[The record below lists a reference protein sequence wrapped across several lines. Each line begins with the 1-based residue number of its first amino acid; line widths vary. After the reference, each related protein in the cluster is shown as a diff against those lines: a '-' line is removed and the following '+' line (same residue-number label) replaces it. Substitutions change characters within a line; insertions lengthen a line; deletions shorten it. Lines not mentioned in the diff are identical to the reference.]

1 MFDAARPRTATPRRY
16 LMCPP
21 THFAVTYAI
30 NPWMDPS
37 VPVDAELAMRQ
48 WTTLRDTYRALGHR
62 VELIEPIAGLPDM
75 VFAANGG
82 LVVDGRALGARF
94 HGPER
99 APEAD
104 AYVAWLASHVD
115 ARAHRPVRVME
126 AEGDLLAIGEVVLAG
141 HGFRTERAAHEE
153 VAEVLDREVVSLQ
166 LVDPRYYH
174 LDTCLAVLDDTTI
187 AWLPAAFAPPA
198 QAELR
203 RRFPD
208 GIEASAADAAAL
220 GLNAVSDGR
229 HVVLAAEATAL
240 ADALEVRGFTPVPVE
255 LSELRKAGGGPKC
268 CTMELRAAASDTS
281 VPGDIPDTEEQAA

>member
-48 WTTLRDTYRALGHR
+48 WTTLHDTYRALGHR

-104 AYVAWLASHVD
+104 AYLAWLAANVDTHVHRP
-115 ARAHRPVRVME
+115 ARAME

-141 HGFRTERAAHEE
+141 HGFRTDPAAHDE
-153 VAEVLDREVVSLQ
+153 VAAVLEREVVSLQ
-166 LVDPRYYH
+166 LIDPRYYH

-187 AWLPAAFAPPA
+187 AWLPSAFAPAA

-208 GIEASAADAAAL
+208 AIEASAADAAAL

-229 HVVLAAEATAL
+229 HVVLAAEATDLAEAL
-240 ADALEVRGFTPVPVE
+240 SARGFTPIPVE

-268 CTMELRAAASDTS
+268 CTMELRAAATDTIDTLDTS
-281 VPGDIPDTEEQAA
+281 DSEEQAA

>member
-1 MFDAARPRTATPRRY
+1 MIDTARARTATPRRY

-37 VPVDAELAMRQ
+37 VPVDTHLAVQQ
-48 WTTLRDTYRALGHR
+48 WTTLRDTYRALGHQ

-82 LVVDGRALGARF
+82 LVVEGRAMGARF

-104 AYVAWLASHVD
+104 AYLAWLAAHVN
-115 ARAHRPVRVME
+115 ARAHRPRRVME
-126 AEGDLLAIGEVVLAG
+126 AEGDLLAIGSIVLAG
-141 HGFRTERAAHEE
+141 HGFRTERAAHDE
-153 VAEVLDREVVSLQ
+153 VAEVLQREVISLQ

-187 AWLPAAFAPPA
+187 AWLPAAFAPQA
-198 QAELR
+198 RAELR

-208 GIEASAADAAAL
+208 GIEASAEDAAVL

-229 HVVLAAEATAL
+229 HVVLAAEATGL
-240 ADALEVRGFTPVPVE
+240 ADELAARGFTPVPVE
-255 LSELRKAGGGPKC
+255 LSELRKAGGGAKC
-268 CTMELRAAASDTS
+268 CTMELRAAT
-281 VPGDIPDTEEQAA
+281 PDAIAAIDAEEQAA